1 MRGKGR
7 IVTDLV
13 LWSLRGERDQKSS
26 EFGCKSIDDN
36 ISNSYRQESE

>member
-7 IVTDLV
+7 IVADLV
-13 LWSLRGERDQKSS
+13 LWSLRGEREQKSS
-26 EFGCKSIDDN
+26 EFRYKSIDDN